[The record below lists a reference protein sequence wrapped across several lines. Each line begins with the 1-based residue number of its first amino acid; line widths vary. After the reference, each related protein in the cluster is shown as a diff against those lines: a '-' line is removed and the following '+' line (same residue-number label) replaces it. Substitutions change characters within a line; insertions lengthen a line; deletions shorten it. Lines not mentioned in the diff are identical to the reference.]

1 MSLRKIL
8 PAALIALTPVMASS
22 AFAAS
27 LTVGF
32 SQIGSESGWRA
43 AETSVSKTE
52 AQKRN
57 ITLKIADAQQKQE
70 NQIKAIRS
78 FVAQGVDAIF
88 LAPVVATG
96 WDAVLNEA
104 KDAKIPVILLDRD
117 IETAN
122 KALYLTAVT
131 SDSVH
136 EGVVAGE
143 WLAKNVGSKPCSVV
157 ELQGTV
163 GASVATNR
171 KKGFDDAIAKHSNI
185 KMIRSQTGDFTRA
198 KGKEVTESFLKA
210 ENGGKNI
217 CALYAHNDDMA
228 VGAIQAI
235 KEAGLKPGKDIL
247 VVSIDA
253 VPDIFKAF
261 MAGEANATVELT
273 PNMAGPAFDALIAFK
288 DKGTVPPKWIQTES
302 KLYTPT
308 DEPQKIYD
316 SKKGFDDAIAKH
328 SNIKMIRSQ
337 TGDFTR
343 AKGKEVTE
351 SFLKAENSRA
361 ASRAVGKYRLWVR
374 VRKILALCSKSWA

>member
-1 MSLRKIL
+1 
-8 PAALIALTPVMASS
+8 
-22 AFAAS
+22 
-27 LTVGF
+27 
-32 SQIGSESGWRA
+32 
-43 AETSVSKTE
+43 
-52 AQKRN
+52 
-57 ITLKIADAQQKQE
+57 
-70 NQIKAIRS
+70 
-78 FVAQGVDAIF
+78 
-88 LAPVVATG
+88 
-96 WDAVLNEA
+96 VLNEA

-122 KALYLTAVT
+122 KSLYLTAVT

-143 WLAKNVGSKPCSVV
+143 WLAKNVGSKPCNVV

-171 KKGFDDAIAKHSNI
+171 KKGFDEAIAKHSNI

-261 MAGEANATVELT
+261 MSGEANATVELT

-288 DKGTVPPKWIQTES
+288 EKGTVPPKWIQTDS

-308 DEPQKIYD
+308 DDPQKIYD
-316 SKKGFDDAIAKH
+316 SKKGL
-328 SNIKMIRSQ
+328 
-337 TGDFTR
+337 G
-343 AKGKEVTE
+343 
-351 SFLKAENSRA
+351 
-361 ASRAVGKYRLWVR
+361 Y
-374 VRKILALCSKSWA
+374 